1 METIYLIYSVILG
14 LVIGSFLNV
23 CIYRI
28 PREESIAFPP
38 SHCTNCGYRLK
49 WYDLIPLFSY
59 LILRGKCRKCG
70 EKISFIY
77 PLIELI
83 TGILFGKLYLKFGFT
98 IEFFKYATLFSVMI
112 VIGMIDYFTTDVYF
126 KTIVFGTIAGAIFIL
141 LEKLYYNNWI
151 LTYVFGALLGAGII
165 WLIFI
170 ITKAMGEGDIEI
182 CFVAGLFLGF
192 KLTSIMIL
200 MSFIFGG
207 FIGVILI
214 VLKIKDRK
222 DYIPFG
228 PFIALSTIV
237 TILYGDVILKWYSS
251 LF

>member
-1 METIYLIYSVILG
+1 METFYFIYSVILG

-28 PREESIAFPP
+28 PREESIAYPP

-59 LILRGKCRKCG
+59 LFLGGKCRKCG
-70 EKISFIY
+70 DKISFIY
-77 PLIELI
+77 PFIELA
-83 TGILFGKLYLKFGFT
+83 TGLLFGILYLKFGLTF
-98 IEFFKYATLFSVMI
+98 EFFKYATLFAVMI

-126 KTIVFGTIAGAIFIL
+126 KTIVFGTIMGVIFVLI
-141 LEKLYYNNWI
+141 EKLYNNNPI
-151 LTYVFGALLGAGII
+151 LTYIFGALLGAGII
-165 WLIFI
+165 WVIFI

-200 MSFIFGG
+200 LSFIIGG

-214 VLKIKDRK
+214 ALKIKDRK

-228 PFIALSTIV
+228 PFIGLATIITV
-237 TILYGDVILKWYSS
+237 LYGDIILKWYSS